1 MEDWAE
7 VRRLRRVE
15 GMAISAIARRL
26 GIARNTVKKALASGR
41 PPRYERPARGS
52 LVDPVEGQV
61 RALLAGCP
69 TMPAR

>member
-26 GIARNTVKKALASGR
+26 GIARNVNAGR
-41 PPRYERPARGS
+41 TLTPYRRLNLDPPGSVFDGYLVVLGAAGGGPARCAR
-52 LVDPVEGQV
+52 V
-61 RALLAGCP
+61 R
-69 TMPAR
+69 